1 MNPTTIERIMPFGD
15 HLEELRR
22 RLFHALIG
30 LGVLFVVSLY
40 FGGVLLEVLSAPL
53 LNELKANG
61 QAPSMLATS
70 PLETFGAYIKV
81 ATVAA
86 LVVGMPWLLFQM
98 WLFVAPGLYPR
109 EQRFAHFLLPLSG
122 VLTMIGL
129 SVLYWVILPI
139 SLYFLISFGSGLI
152 PDHHATITTPPGV
165 VYPSTPVFDAD
176 PTDAPIGA
184 TWINKSLGQLRF
196 QIEADRVMGVALS
209 SGGMIAQQY
218 RVREYVDLVFML
230 GLAFAVAF
238 QVPLVLLLLSWMGIV
253 EAEQL
258 TSKRKQVFFGC
269 VIGAALLPTQDPWS
283 LVLLSGML
291 IALFEFGILLIRFVP
306 ARRVAGK
313 TPTDADAEA

>member
-1 MNPTTIERIMPFGD
+1 MPFGD

-30 LGVLFVVSLY
+30 VGLLFIVSLY
-40 FGGVLLEVLSAPL
+40 FGGLLLEVLSAPL
-53 LNELKANG
+53 MSELKASG
-61 QAPSMLATS
+61 QSATMLATS
-70 PLETFGAYIKV
+70 PLESFGAYIKV

-109 EQRFAHFLLPLSG
+109 EQRFAYFLLPLSG
-122 VLTMIGL
+122 VLTMVGL
-129 SVLYWVILPI
+129 AALYWVILPI

-152 PDHHATITTPPGV
+152 PDHRAAIPTPDGV
-165 VYPSTPVFDAD
+165 VYPSTPVLEAD
-176 PTDAPIGA
+176 PSDAPVGA
-184 TWINKSLGQLRF
+184 MWINRSLGQLRF
-196 QIEADRVMGVALS
+196 QVEAGRVMGVALS

-238 QVPLVLLLLSWMGIV
+238 QVPLVLLLLSWTGIV

-258 TSKRKQVFFGC
+258 TSRRKQVVFGC
-269 VIGAALLPTQDPWS
+269 VVIAALLPTQDPWS
-283 LVLLSGML
+283 LVLLSAML
-291 IALFEFGILLIRFVP
+291 IGLFEFGILLIRFVP
-306 ARRVAGK
+306 ARRVAAAAIERSDG
-313 TPTDADAEA
+313 DAEA